1 MPVPDFAKP
10 MIEFWS
16 NKNIFNNLPI
26 IPYGTEKMLPEYQ
39 YSEYTS
45 ETAKLLGKTIAEL
58 TGGNAPKLLQSPA
71 QIDQLIAN
79 WSGTLGRYAVDVA
92 DKALRVS
99 GIVKEPEQPL
109 SMFEDLPII
118 RAFLIR
124 NPAGSSEFIQS
135 FYKKYRKSEGL
146 LLTLNKLQRENNQD
160 EISRLIQK
168 SDLDLLQIQAA
179 GQAMSTLRELIR
191 TVHVNPDINKVE
203 KRQLIDDSYQT
214 MIDIA
219 KFSLEAYFDKD
230 KD

>member
-1 MPVPDFAKP
+1 M
-10 MIEFWS
+10 
-16 NKNIFNNLPI
+16 
-26 IPYGTEKMLPEYQ
+26 
-39 YSEYTS
+39 
-45 ETAKLLGKTIAEL
+45 
-58 TGGNAPKLLQSPA
+58 QSPA

-92 DKALRVS
+92 DKALKVS
-99 GIVKEPEQPL
+99 GVVKSPDQPL

-118 RAFLIR
+118 KAFLIR

-146 LLTLNKLQRENNQD
+146 LLTLDKLQRENNQD

-168 SDLDLLQIQAA
+168 SDLDLLQIQSA
-179 GQAMSTLRELIR
+179 GQAMATLRELIR

-203 KRQLIDDSYQT
+203 KRQLIDESYQT